1 MTNCIRCIHRINL
14 YLKKRM
20 TPPTL
25 RSRIKRLLA
34 FEQAIDYNIL
44 LSVTDRDGI
53 ILSANKKFCEVSG
66 YKEDELVGKNHNIVN
81 SGHHSKD
88 FFSTIWIQLL
98 SGNSWRG
105 EIKNK
110 TATNTYYWADIVI
123 VPIYEKGEITEF
135 LSLSAVT
142 SNSKEAEIIL
152 SEAAFTISH
161 KIRQPYVNMQALL
174 TFILLESED
183 INEIKSMARVMQAE
197 LDKIDGLTRQMAV
210 DLHTYKSKLT

>member
-1 MTNCIRCIHRINL
+1 
-14 YLKKRM
+14 M

-25 RSRIKRLLA
+25 RNRIKRLLA
-34 FEQAIDYNIL
+34 FEQAIDQNIL

-53 ILSANKKFCEVSG
+53 IVSANKKFCEVSL
-66 YKEDELVGKNHNIVN
+66 YTEDALVGKSHNVIN
-81 SGHHSKD
+81 SGHHPKS
-88 FFSTIWIQLL
+88 FFTGMWADIL
-98 SGNSWRG
+98 SGNTWRG
-105 EIKNK
+105 EIRNK
-110 TATNTYYWADIVI
+110 AANGSYYWVDMVV
-123 VPIYEKGEITEF
+123 VPIYEKGEIAEF

-142 SNSKEAEIIL
+142 SNSKEAEIVL

-174 TFILLESED
+174 TLMLIED
-183 INEIKSMARVMQAE
+183 FDADKIKSMARVMQAE